1 MTETLDKCRILYKGD
16 VLASLFYMLVAGFF
30 ISFSVWSYY
39 WGTTPGF
46 TYLSIGFFM
55 FFLYAGGKGAFLF
68 FMAIN
73 KYTYFKKKIR
83 INDADMQDEIVYTKF
98 RITKKFT
105 NRRWY
110 IWVLVIS
117 TTLAFLG
124 IFSAQKSLLM
134 GTFIPISLIS
144 GIELGV
150 GLLNE
155 FRLREYLRIL
165 LQHE

>member
-1 MTETLDKCRILYKGD
+1 
-16 VLASLFYMLVAGFF
+16 MLVAGIFV
-30 ISFSVWSYY
+30 SFSVWSYY

-55 FFLYAGGKGAFLF
+55 FFLYAGGKGTFLLF
-68 FMAIN
+68 LARN
-73 KYTYFKKKIR
+73 KYIYFKKRQQTTSSDIHE
-83 INDADMQDEIVYTKF
+83 EISITQY
-98 RITKKFT
+98 RITKKSAS
-105 NRRWY
+105 RRWY
-110 IWVLVIS
+110 IWVLIVS

-124 IFSAQKSLLM
+124 VFSAQKSILI
-134 GTFIPISLIS
+134 GTCIPISLIS

-165 LQHE
+165 QQSE